1 MRSSPQKKS
10 FYMFNN
16 KSAALI
22 NIFHVHISLC
32 VRVLF
37 RLITFD
43 KVLPIA
49 IYLRFLL
56 DRNMCVL
63 AIRFLQKGIFFAS

>member
-10 FYMFNN
+10 FYMSNN

-43 KVLPIA
+43 KVLPI
-49 IYLRFLL
+49 YLRFFL